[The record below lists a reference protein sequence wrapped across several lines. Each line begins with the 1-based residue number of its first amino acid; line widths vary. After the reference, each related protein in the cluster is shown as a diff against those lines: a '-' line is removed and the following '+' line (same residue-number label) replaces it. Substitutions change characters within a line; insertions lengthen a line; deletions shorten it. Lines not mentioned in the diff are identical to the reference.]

1 LHTVQNAE
9 LYKDSKTFV
18 DKKMRYNPEI
28 VLASFSQLMD
38 YTQNQ
43 PTKMQLQTYVDANFE
58 AEGLEFQQWDPSD
71 WTKDPSFL
79 QKINNNELR
88 GWGQRVHEGWK
99 SLGRQIKGA
108 LRHFS
113 PKIGFNIKTSHY

>member
-1 LHTVQNAE
+1 
-9 LYKDSKTFV
+9 
-18 DKKMRYNPEI
+18 MRYNQEI

-43 PTKMQLQTYVDANFE
+43 PTKMQLQTFVDANFE

-71 WTKDPSFL
+71 WTKDPPFL
-79 QKINNNELR
+79 QKINNSELR

-108 LRHFS
+108 LKLF
-113 PKIGFNIKTSHY
+113 FF